1 MSSPPGSST
10 ERSLYPAITDL
21 IKQIGENFGIK
32 IARATEVRIRE
43 ELPDIMLRI
52 DSHDLIIQV
61 KINSITKMI
70 DDLVKTYPIV
80 AAKGAGL
87 LLLLFSPETRRIHP
101 FEIDRVAPKLRV
113 KRALLLT
120 SWASKHVEETELE
133 NVLRLTFETLRE
145 YKKVEKP
152 FVDYTTIALIAREAI
167 EELAGAMR
175 YHIATTPKL
184 LNQAQA
190 IIGNFDFYR
199 AQLSD
204 FIENEEVMNTY
215 IADIVAYIAIL
226 CLLFLHATSIKRHG
240 RSLLPQIDNPL
251 SPPQALFDII
261 RKGVMESQLHKDYRF
276 VTEPFLHILEM
287 FKDVAELTRPAL
299 ARYLYAIQVLR
310 PEHVKEELLG
320 RIYQEGLPPETR
332 KNLGAFFTNPIAA
345 RLLAYLAIDNWDEKV
360 LDPAC
365 GSGTLLA
372 SAYEIK
378 MEKALTRG
386 LSRREAH
393 ELFLKEHLF
402 GIDIMQFAQQLS
414 SINLLLQEVGVSVRP
429 NIFWGDGIEK
439 VLTAIPNPKDDP
451 PQQPPLYVWLK
462 EGMDEYSKLQL
473 EREGYD
479 LVIMNPPF
487 TRRERIPVNER
498 KRLDKLLGEIVRG
511 KVGYWAYFFV
521 AADNVIKLG
530 GKLASVTPEEFFA
543 GRSAESVRRYL
554 FKGEVMKD
562 SRWIKT
568 SSRIY
573 MPCVIVKSNVDVAF
587 SEGALY
593 KDYLVVFRK
602 VHEKKLKDDR
612 CIIVI
617 LKKKLDE
624 LKGAEKDI
632 AIQVRGLLE
641 KGRATIST
649 ESFDAMVLEEI
660 SSFTKEFVDNMKPLV
675 AFNTIKGFEFYRNLF
690 NMKGLKRL
698 DEVALLRDYTA
709 QYTGK
714 GFEEY
719 VRRLFIARYE
729 TRAPLTTFEFVSES
743 NNLVKLRIK
752 SKKEEILL
760 EVPKSALV
768 HSLRTYAGV
777 KRLDITGEEEYAI
790 VNPKVIREEHLKL
803 GGLIDDKRLDKASM
817 DIKKAYDEVAGHA
830 LLVRRAQLTSPN
842 VYWLAFY
849 SDNKIIG
856 PSSPMICMKL
866 KSESPEYYKAM
877 VLYLNSSLAFLQL
890 LAYLAITRGSW
901 VTLHSDQVW
910 SKVRVPDLTS
920 LPRDVLKEVVE
931 TFDNIAKTSLNLQ
944 PLYLRYTSKS
954 ELQRKIDKVAF
965 KMIGLSWSDDQLN
978 TLYDVIKS
986 ELDIMQHILEESGKR
1001 GKAKREKRDEDEDEE
1016 EPTSRQKSLTEWIE
1030 K

>member
-1 MSSPPGSST
+1 MSSLPGSST

-32 IARATEVRIRE
+32 VARATEVRIRE
-43 ELPDIMLRI
+43 EFPDIMLRL
-52 DSHDLIIQV
+52 DGHNLLIQV

-87 LLLLFSPETRRIHP
+87 LLLLFSPETRRIYP

-133 NVLRLTFETLRE
+133 NVLRLTLEILRE
-145 YKKVEKP
+145 YKRIERP
-152 FVDYTTIALIAREAI
+152 FVDYMTIALIAREAI

-190 IIGNFDFYR
+190 IIGKFDFYR

-226 CLLFLHATSIKRHG
+226 CLLFLHATSIKRYG
-240 RSLLPQIDNPL
+240 GSLLPRIDNPL

-261 RKGVMESQLHKDYRF
+261 RKGVIESPLHKDYRF
-276 VTEPFLHILEM
+276 ITEPFLHILEI
-287 FKDVAELTRPAL
+287 FKDAAELTRPAL
-299 ARYLYAIQVLR
+299 TRYLYAIQVLR

-372 SAYEIK
+372 SAYEAK

-414 SINLLLQEVGVSVRP
+414 SINLLLQEVGVSIKP

-439 VLTAIPNPKDDP
+439 MLTAIPNPKDDP
-451 PQQPPLYVWLK
+451 SQQPPLYVWLK
-462 EGMDEYSKLQL
+462 EGMNEYSKLQL
-473 EREGYD
+473 EMEGYD

-487 TRRERIPVNER
+487 TRRERIPVKER
-498 KRLDKLLGEIVRG
+498 ERLDELLGEIVRG
-511 KVGYWAYFFV
+511 KVGYWAYFF
-521 AADNVIKLG
+521 AATDNVIKLG
-530 GKLASVTPEEFFA
+530 GKLASVTPEEFFV
-543 GRSAESVRRYL
+543 GRSAESLRRYL

-562 SRWIKT
+562 GKWIKT

-587 SEGALY
+587 SEGSHY
-593 KDYLVVFRK
+593 RDYLVVFK
-602 VHEKKLKDDR
+602 KAHEKELKDDR
-612 CIIVI
+612 CIIVV
-617 LKKKLDE
+617 LKKRLEE
-624 LKGAEKDI
+624 LRGAEKDI
-632 AIQVRGLLE
+632 AIQVKGLE
-641 KGRATIST
+641 KSTVSIST
-649 ESFDAMVLEEI
+649 ESFDAIVVEGI
-660 SSFTKEFVDNMKPLV
+660 SSLTKEFIDNMKPLV
-675 AFNTIKGFEFYRNLF
+675 AFNTIKGFEFYRNLLS
-690 NMKGLKRL
+690 MKSLKRL
-698 DEVALLRDYTA
+698 DEVASLRDYTA

-729 TRAPLTTFEFVSES
+729 TRAPLVSFEFVSES
-743 NNLVKLRIK
+743 GDLVKLKIK
-752 SKKEEILL
+752 SKKKEILF

-777 KRLDITGEEEYAI
+777 KHLDISGEEEYAI
-790 VNPKVIREEHLKL
+790 VNPKVISKEHLKL
-803 GGLIDDKRLDKASM
+803 GGLIDDKRLDDASI

-830 LLVRRAQLTSPN
+830 LLVRRTRLTSPN
-842 VYWLAFY
+842 AYWLAFY

-856 PSSPMICMKL
+856 PSAPMICMKL

-877 VLYLNSSLAFLQL
+877 VLYLNSSIAFLQL
-890 LAYLAITRGSW
+890 LAYLAITEGSW
-901 VTLHSDQVW
+901 VALHSGQAW
-910 SKVRVPDLTS
+910 SKVRVPDVTL
-920 LPRDVLKEVVE
+920 LPRDVLREAVE

-944 PLYLRYTSKS
+944 PLYLRYTSRS

-986 ELDIMQHILEESGKR
+986 ELDIMQRILEEAQKR
-1001 GKAKREKRDEDEDEE
+1001 GKAKRRKHDEDEGGEG
-1016 EPTSRQKSLTEWIE
+1016 PTSRQSSLTEWIE

>member
-1 MSSPPGSST
+1 
-10 ERSLYPAITDL
+10 
-21 IKQIGENFGIK
+21 
-32 IARATEVRIRE
+32 V
-43 ELPDIMLRI
+43 LR
-52 DSHDLIIQV
+52 
-61 KINSITKMI
+61 
-70 DDLVKTYPIV
+70 
-80 AAKGAGL
+80 
-87 LLLLFSPETRRIHP
+87 
-101 FEIDRVAPKLRV
+101 
-113 KRALLLT
+113 
-120 SWASKHVEETELE
+120 ELE

-145 YKKVEKP
+145 YKKVERP

-204 FIENEEVMNTY
+204 FVEKEEVMNTY

-261 RKGVMESQLHKDYRF
+261 RKGVIESPLHKDYEF

-287 FKDVAELTRPAL
+287 FKNVAELTRPAL

-372 SAYEIK
+372 SAYETK

-386 LSRREAH
+386 LNRREAH

-402 GIDIMQFAQQLS
+402 GIDVMQFAQQLS
-414 SINLLLQEVGVSVRP
+414 WINLLLQEVGVSVRP
-429 NIFWGDGIEK
+429 NILWGDGIEK
-439 VLTAIPNPKDDP
+439 MLTATSNLKDDP

-487 TRRERIPVNER
+487 TRRERIPVKER
-498 KRLDKLLGEIVRG
+498 KRLDELLGEIVRG
-511 KVGYWAYFFV
+511 KVGYWAYFF
-521 AADNVIKLG
+521 AATDNVIKLG
-530 GKLASVTPEEFFA
+530 GKLASVTPEEFFV
-543 GRSAESVRRYL
+543 GRSAESVRRFL
-554 FKGEVMKD
+554 FTGEVMKD
-562 SRWIKT
+562 GRWIKT
-568 SSRIY
+568 LSRTYI
-573 MPCVIVKSNVDVAF
+573 PRVIVKSSVDVAF
-587 SEGALY
+587 SEGAHY
-593 KDYLVVFRK
+593 RDYLVVFKK
-602 VHEKKLKDDR
+602 VHEKELKDER
-612 CIIVI
+612 CVIVV

-632 AIQVRGLLE
+632 AIQVKGPE
-641 KGRATIST
+641 KSTATIST
-649 ESFDAMVLEEI
+649 EFFDAMVLEGI
-660 SSFTKEFVDNMKPLV
+660 SSLTKEFIDNMKPLM
-675 AFNTIKGFEFYRNLF
+675 AFNTIKGFEFYRNLLS
-690 NMKGLKRL
+690 MKSLKRL

-729 TRAPLTTFEFVSES
+729 TRAPLVSFEFVSES
-743 NNLVKLRIK
+743 GDLVKLKIK
-752 SKKEEILL
+752 SKKEEILF
-760 EVPKSALV
+760 EVPKNALV
-768 HSLRTYAGV
+768 RSLRTYAGV
-777 KRLDITGEEEYAI
+777 KHLDISGEEEYAI
-790 VNPKVIREEHLKL
+790 INPKVISKEHLRL
-803 GGLIDDKRLDKASM
+803 GGLIDDEKLNKASI
-817 DIKKAYDEVAGHA
+817 DIKEAYNEVAGHA
-830 LLVRRAQLTSPN
+830 LLVRRARLTSPN
-842 VYWLAFY
+842 IYWLAFF
-849 SDNKIIG
+849 SGNKIIG
-856 PSSPMICMKL
+856 PSSPMICMRL
-866 KSESPEYYKAM
+866 KSESPEYYKAI
-877 VLYLNSSLAFLQL
+877 VLYLNSSITSLQL
-890 LAYLAITRGSW
+890 LAYLAMAEGGW
-901 VTLHSDQVW
+901 VTLHSDQAW
-910 SKVRVPDLTS
+910 SKVRVPDVTS
-920 LPRDVLKEVVE
+920 LPRDLLREAVE

-954 ELQRKIDKVAF
+954 ELQKKIDKVAF

-986 ELDIMQHILEESGKR
+986 ELDIMQRILEESGKR
-1001 GKAKREKRDEDEDEE
+1001 GKAERGKRDEDEDEE
-1016 EPTSRQKSLTEWIE
+1016 GPTSRQKSLTEWIE